1 MLKRET
7 HSKCCRLTGSTHVS
21 SLSGSD
27 SIISLWEWNN
37 CLISLT
43 SSVLWLSYIT
53 WSQWMYWYVSPLID
67 RPEASNKEQQVTVVM
82 EPNRLQQ
89 ERERWSVFVPTE
101 GSRCVFSP
109 LPPSPPHFNRTSVHH
124 SRKLLS
130 GPALYHI
137 HSIIIISVWCV
148 TR

>member
-7 HSKCCRLTGSTHVS
+7 HSKCCRLTVSTRV
-21 SLSGSD
+21 
-27 SIISLWEWNN
+27 
-37 CLISLT
+37 LT
-43 SSVLWLSYIT
+43 SWVWLHHFSLKVKQLFDLTNFFSTLVILHHLKPVNVLVCVT
-53 WSQWMYWYVSPLID
+53 THP

-148 TR
+148 TK